1 MFQIL
6 PMNQLILSTV
16 LIFSIV
22 TILSTSFFEFLL
34 KNKNLKNNK
43 EKVIIKMSLF
53 LSFDP
58 K

>member
-6 PMNQLILSTV
+6 PMNQMILSTL
-16 LIFSIV
+16 LIFV
-22 TILSTSFFEFLL
+22 FMMILSTTFFEFLFS
-34 KNKNLKNNK
+34 NKDVKNNK
-43 EKVIIKMSLF
+43 SKNIMKMSLF